1 MDPLLYYSSELRP
14 VVALELL
21 HKLWNGL
28 MGKGGGRGAP
38 FVAILAISLIFCIAS
53 ITLK

>member
-1 MDPLLYYSSELRP
+1 MEPLLYYSGELRP

-28 MGKGGGRGAP
+28 MGKGGAP
-38 FVAILAISLIFCIAS
+38 FVAIVATSLAFCMAS
-53 ITLK
+53 ILL